1 MDAFQHMPDLVAV
14 TELFAFDHPGFRVT
28 SLGVKSWRD
37 PKSQEVALDWLPCV
51 TVLHEASG
59 LTFEDWAGT
68 FEDAMHL
75 ALANLEVRVQSHT
88 PQ

>member
-1 MDAFQHMPDLVAV
+1 MDAFQHMPDLIAV
-14 TELFAFDHPGFRVT
+14 TEQFAFDHPGFRVT
-28 SLGVKSWRD
+28 SHGMKSWRD
-37 PKSQEVALDWLPCV
+37 PTSQEAGLAWLPCV
-51 TVLHEASG
+51 TMLHEASG

-88 PQ
+88 QQ